1 MLSTG
6 WIMEDALKK
15 VTLILIRL
23 FVNCRH
29 KRFVCGV
36 IKVLHAICP
45 GTKGVKI
52 VKIKKGVG

>member
-6 WIMEDALKK
+6 WIMVNALKK
-15 VTLILIRL
+15 VILILIRL

-29 KRFVCGV
+29 KRFVCEV